1 MLRDELIRIVK
12 IFQNDGIDGATGKK
26 VSGNQVADFMDFFD
40 DNVNHEAGVE
50 IVFEPETYGLPKDAT
65 AEQIVDFA
73 LQGELDNETIVL
85 AGEIQEEGVT
95 MSLQTTLNE
104 LRDRNDEFS
113 FEQKQ
118 AVQICM
124 LKLGEVLVKC
134 FADEEIVQEYE
145 QYMQT
150 GEAEMPQVK
159 AFLDGFD
166 DTCFSYAL
174 SYLAEEMF
182 VEMMIVYTLLNFEK
196 IIADVECKNM
206 ILNYN
211 YLMNIS
217 VLLEEKAH
225 QYNHSQDSI
234 FSGFGDYKYD
244 EKIAEIN
251 INLETKELEILGVTE
266 EIEKISEIELKEF
279 LSKVLI

>member
-26 VSGNQVADFMDFFD
+26 VRGDQVDDFMDFFD
-40 DNVNHEAGVE
+40 DNVKHEGGVE
-50 IVFEPETYGLPKDAT
+50 LVFEPETYGLPKDAT

-73 LQGELDNETIVL
+73 LQGELNDEKEVL
-85 AGEIQEEGVT
+85 VGNIREEDKTTSV
-95 MSLQTTLNE
+95 QTTLNE
-104 LRDRNDEFS
+104 LRDRSGELS

-150 GEAEMPQVK
+150 GEAEMPQIK

-182 VEMMIVYTLLNFEK
+182 AEMMVVYTLLNFEK
-196 IIADVECKNM
+196 IIIDAECKNM

-217 VLLEEKAH
+217 DLLEEKAY
-225 QYNHSQDSI
+225 QYNQIQDII

-244 EKIAEIN
+244 EKIAEMIEMIIKDGN
-251 INLETKELEILGVTE
+251 VDEKLQELYE
-266 EIEKISEIELKEF
+266 ELLQMKG
-279 LSKVLI
+279 